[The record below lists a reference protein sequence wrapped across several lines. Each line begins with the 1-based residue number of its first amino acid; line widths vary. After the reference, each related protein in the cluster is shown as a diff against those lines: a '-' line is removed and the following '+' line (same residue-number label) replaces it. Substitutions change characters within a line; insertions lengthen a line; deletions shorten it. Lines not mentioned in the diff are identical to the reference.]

1 MKASVVLAALV
12 LSTPAFAKDDD
23 KVLNSQFDEVHRE
36 LLEVKERLSDMRYE
50 VRDIKK
56 AVLEIKQSCK

>member
-1 MKASVVLAALV
+1 MKASIVLAALV
-12 LSTPAFAKDDD
+12 LSTPAFARDDD
-23 KVLNSQFDEVHRE
+23 KGLNSQFDEVHRE